1 MSSYIK
7 SDGKFTKTDKYLRKL
22 RGHKFTSILNK
33 YGRIGV
39 EALASSTPVDS
50 GETAK
55 SWDYEITYDS
65 DGHITISWTNSNF
78 NEGVQIAVVLQYG
91 HGTGGGGYFKGRDY
105 INPTMRPVFDNIAE
119 EAWKEINS

>member
-1 MSSYIK
+1 MSSHIK
-7 SDGKFTKTDKYLRKL
+7 CDGKFTKTERYLRKL
-22 RGHKFTSILNK
+22 KGHKFTNILNK
-33 YGRIGV
+33 YGRMGV
-39 EALASSTPVDS
+39 EALAASTPIDS

-55 SWDYEITYDS
+55 SWDYQISYE
-65 DGHITISWTNSNF
+65 DGQIAISWTNSHF

-91 HGTGGGGYFKGRDY
+91 HGTGGGGYFRGRDY